1 MFTIEHDFD
10 ATVITL
16 IDEPAGAPLLGDI
29 IITAFDD
36 RVVLRQDDPDSD
48 SYSEITLSAHQLDE
62 LRAAL
67 NMPEGVYRMTRQ
79 RPPRGG

>member
-16 IDEPAGAPLLGDI
+16 IDEPEGGPLQGDVV
-29 IITAFDD
+29 ITAFDD
-36 RVVLRQDDPDSD
+36 RVVIRQDEPDTD
-48 SYSEITLSAHQLDE
+48 RYSEVTLSLRQLDE

-67 NMPEGVYRMTRQ
+67 NLPEGGYRLDR
-79 RPPRGG
+79 R

>member
-16 IDEPAGAPLLGDI
+16 IDEPDAAPLQGDV

-36 RVVLRQDDPDSD
+36 RVVLRQDEPDSD
-48 SYSEITLSAHQLDE
+48 RYSEITLSARQLDE

-67 NMPEGVYRMTRQ
+67 NLPEGGYRLTR
-79 RPPRGG
+79 R

>member
-16 IDEPAGAPLLGDI
+16 IDEPETAPLQGDV

-36 RVVLRQDDPDSD
+36 RVVLRQDETDGDR
-48 SYSEITLSAHQLDE
+48 YSEITMSIRQVDE
-62 LRAAL
+62 
-67 NMPEGVYRMTRQ
+67 
-79 RPPRGG
+79 

>member
-16 IDEPAGAPLLGDI
+16 IDEGDAPLNED
-29 IITAFDD
+29 
-36 RVVLRQDDPDSD
+36 VVIESHEEGVTLTQVDPDTD
-48 SYSEITLSAHQLDE
+48 EVMVINLSMHQLKE

-67 NMPEGVYRMTRQ
+67 DLPEGIYRLK
-79 RPPRGG
+79 RPSGDQSS

>member
-10 ATVITL
+10 ATIITL
-16 IDEPAGAPLLGDI
+16 IDEPDRAPLQGDV

-36 RVVLRQDDPDSD
+36 RVVVRQDEPDSD
-48 SYSEITLSAHQLDE
+48 RYSEITLSLRQLDE

-67 NMPEGVYRMTRQ
+67 NLPEGGYRLD
-79 RPPRGG
+79 RPE

>member
-16 IDEPAGAPLLGDI
+16 VDETEPGVRPLNEDVVI
-29 IITAFDD
+29 QSFDD
-36 RVVLRQDDPDSD
+36 RVVIEQMEAGGDGVSRVVLSLR
-48 SYSEITLSAHQLDE
+48 QLDE

-67 NMPEGVYRMTRQ
+67 NLPEGQYRLAR
-79 RPPRGG
+79 RR

>member
-16 IDEPAGAPLLGDI
+16 IDDARGIDRALAPDVT
-29 IITAFDD
+29 ITAFDD
-36 RVVLRQDDPDSD
+36 QVVLEQAEPESD
-48 SYSEITLSAHQLDE
+48 AVVRIVFSMDQLQE

-67 NMPEGVYRMTRQ
+67 NLPEGSYRLER
-79 RPPRGG
+79 RPG

>member
-1 MFTIEHDFD
+1 MRGPMFTIEHDFD

-16 IDEPAGAPLLGDI
+16 IDEPEQAPLQGDV

-36 RVVLRQDDPDSD
+36 RVVLRQDEPDGD
-48 SYSEITLSAHQLDE
+48 RYSEITLSARQLDE

-67 NMPEGVYRMTRQ
+67 NLPEGGYRLDR
-79 RPPRGG
+79 R